1 MKKGAKMERN
11 KEQIKSDLE
20 NCKFGKDKP
29 ICEGCNY
36 KPWIKPICF
45 GLLCNKALALIT
57 SQEQRIKELE
67 QCLEHEHA
75 SAMEIFGQWS
85 EKCERLTEENERL
98 ENALIEQS
106 AENVMLIGENKRLRA
121 CTNLVPTLNEVKA
134 DTVSNLKSRM
144 AIQFGTYTGKDTIPI
159 KELFDVLDKVC
170 EEILDEDHD

>member
-1 MKKGAKMERN
+1 METFGEYGE
-11 KEQIKSDLE
+11 KVE
-20 NCKFGKDKP
+20 N
-29 ICEGCNY
+29 
-36 KPWIKPICF
+36 
-45 GLLCNKALALIT
+45 LT
-57 SQEQRIKELE
+57 VELE
-67 QCLEHEHA
+67 
-75 SAMEIFGQWS
+75 AMRCAANSF
-85 EKCERLTEENERL
+85 KMHYERLIEENERL